1 MITLAVDNDEAGH
14 NFITNL
20 LKKEIPVQIDIPP
33 ILDPIQ
39 EKNDWN
45 EALKNNMYQ
54 SDSLEHVYSAD
65 EKDWYYQGYFSTELA
80 QQNVQYLSDAEVSL
94 FSSNK
99 QLGVEE
105 IDELINSR
113 ITLDRERVLND
124 YWHVYQS
131 NGQLEFYMLPSG
143 ESGYRSPNSSQTLNE
158 DIIFKYQSFPDATI
172 WLVDNMGYDSLG
184 EIVLKD
190 WDSLFTT
197 EKSLL
202 KNVMSLV
209 I

>member
-1 MITLAVDNDEAGH
+1 M
-14 NFITNL
+14 
-20 LKKEIPVQIDIPP
+20 
-33 ILDPIQ
+33 
-39 EKNDWN
+39 
-45 EALKNNMYQ
+45 
-54 SDSLEHVYSAD
+54 
-65 EKDWYYQGYFSTELA
+65 
-80 QQNVQYLSDAEVSL
+80 QYLSDAEVSL

-202 KNVMSLV
+202 KECLGLNIFKRNKLGIYKDIEFNFLQQNSTRKLLLSNYVDLTNGKLK
-209 I
+209 